1 MSKLRNWYDIENIL
15 SMAIRKRGCKSHLVY
30 NLEVMIVKNSKT
42 QFVPK
47 LKMIPKTFI
56 ILTEVP

>member
-1 MSKLRNWYDIENIL
+1 MSKLRIWYDVENML
-15 SMAIRKRGCKSHLVY
+15 SIAIRKRGCMSHLVY
-30 NLEVMIVKNSKT
+30 NLEIMVVWNFKT

-56 ILTEVP
+56 ILIEVP